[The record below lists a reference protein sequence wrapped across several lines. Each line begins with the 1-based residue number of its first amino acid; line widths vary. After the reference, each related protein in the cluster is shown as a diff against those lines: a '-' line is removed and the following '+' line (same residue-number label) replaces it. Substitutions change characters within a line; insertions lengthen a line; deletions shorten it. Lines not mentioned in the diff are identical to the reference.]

1 MTVARREGLEE
12 LIERTVS
19 VPTIPIVLLKID
31 RVLTSSE
38 SAAPDVARA
47 ISADPAL
54 ASKVLRIANSA
65 YYGLK
70 AQVTSLDLA
79 VALLGFKVIRNI
91 VVTATVL
98 EVFKGATRSM
108 PLRPQEF
115 WKHSLRT
122 AVAARMIH
130 MRFLEGDRAK
140 ADEAYVAGLLHDLG
154 KLVLL
159 DGKRR
164 PYFDLIQRAREDG
177 RRLVERETEKLGFD
191 HADVGGLLGRR
202 WNLPATVVSA
212 IQGHHDPAADES
224 EEPASAALAHVANY
238 VANTRGLPRGFHGAD
253 DPFHEEALEVLG
265 LAPTD
270 VSQMVF
276 LFETEDQG
284 IDSPFGG

>member
-1 MTVARREGLEE
+1 MPLAGQQALED

-31 RVLTSSE
+31 RVLSSIE
-38 SAAPDVARA
+38 SAAPDVAMA
-47 ISADPAL
+47 ISTDPAL
-54 ASKVLRIANSA
+54 SSKVLRIANSA

-98 EVFKGATRSM
+98 DAFKGATLGV

-115 WKHSLRT
+115 WKHSLRA

-130 MRFLEGDRAK
+130 MRFLEGDRST

-164 PYFDLIQRAREDG
+164 RYFDLIQCAQSEGVLLTD
-177 RRLVERETEKLGFD
+177 RETEEMGFH
-191 HADVGGLLGRR
+191 HADVGGLLSQR
-202 WNLPATVVSA
+202 WNLPVGVTSA
-212 IQGHHDPAADES
+212 VQGHHDPRDEKVT
-224 EEPASAALAHVANY
+224 EPRAAALAHVANY

-253 DPFHEEALEVLG
+253 EPFMEVALDILG

-270 VSQMVF
+270 VGQMVF
-276 LFETEDQG
+276 LFESEDKANET
-284 IDSPFGG
+284 PFGA